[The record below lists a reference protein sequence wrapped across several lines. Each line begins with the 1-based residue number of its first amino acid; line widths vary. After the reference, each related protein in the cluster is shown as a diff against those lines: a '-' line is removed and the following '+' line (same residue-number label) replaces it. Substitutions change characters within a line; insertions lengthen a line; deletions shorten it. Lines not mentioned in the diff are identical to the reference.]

1 VTREPNRGEDTD
13 VPQPRD
19 DDAFAP
25 HAGKL

>member
-19 DDAFAP
+19 DDAFAA